1 MKCQICGDDYYG
13 ECNNKLLCKKHYD
26 KEEID
31 SGEQKEQKPEPEII
45 NLKDLAE
52 SSGLSKD
59 KLEKIALVCLN
70 CGHKDLLV
78 NFVKKNKPYDVVAGF
93 DEGSLI
99 TPRRKPMKIGDPFK
113 FPPKR
118 FYSGA
123 TGTAK
128 PLKLTGGKVV
138 LKTTGQVRKGM
149 SYAGKKIS
157 NMVMFGDVWDGYE
170 DYFKCPVCKSALVC
184 LDEEFVKNNLLRGL
198 EDDGEDNGN

>member
-1 MKCQICGDDYYG
+1 MTEPKQ
-13 ECNNKLLCKKHYD
+13 
-26 KEEID
+26 
-31 SGEQKEQKPEPEII
+31 EQQPEPEIK
-45 NLKDLAE
+45 NLRELAE

-78 NFVKKNKPYDVVAGF
+78 NFADKKKSYDVVAGF
-93 DEGSLI
+93 GEGSLMS
-99 TPRRKPMKIGDPFK
+99 PPRKPTPPYHPKPMRIGDPFK

-138 LKTTGQVRKGM
+138 LKTIGQVRKGM
-149 SYAGKKIS
+149 SNIS
-157 NMVMFGDVWDGYE
+157 NMVVAKLDEDFGNYE
-170 DYFKCPVCKSALVC
+170 EYFKCPKCKSALVC
-184 LDEEFVKNNLLRGL
+184 LDDEFVKNNLLRGL
-198 EDDGEDNGN
+198 EGDGEDNGN